1 MSPLCIPSHR
11 LCDIPE
17 TSLSLSCK
25 CVTVSLHL
33 GDDRHI
39 LGVTLAGQLM
49 LLRMVLEAVTRGRM
63 GGGGKVTWP
72 VLRMMTRSMIRLG
85 VSHIGVRELVQGG
98 GGGQDQGHYDKEEKS
113 HDKTSLVRSRDDDDE
128 SPLTGENTP
137 ESWSRVKECLRTK
150 PIYRCSSCV
159 KTRDLRR
166 SQISSSLEISSI
178 ESSKIKTDNFVFTF
192 NIFFSSSKHRI

>member
-1 MSPLCIPSHR
+1 
-11 LCDIPE
+11 
-17 TSLSLSCK
+17 
-25 CVTVSLHL
+25 
-33 GDDRHI
+33 
-39 LGVTLAGQLM
+39 
-49 LLRMVLEAVTRGRM
+49 M

-72 VLRMMTRSMIRLG
+72 VLRMMTRSMIRLR

-98 GGGQDQGHYDKEEKS
+98 GGGQDQGHYDKEEES
-113 HDKTSLVRSRDDDDE
+113 HDDASLVRSRDDDDE

-178 ESSKIKTDNFVFTF
+178 ESSKIKTDNFVF
-192 NIFFSSSKHRI
+192 NIFFGLSKHRI